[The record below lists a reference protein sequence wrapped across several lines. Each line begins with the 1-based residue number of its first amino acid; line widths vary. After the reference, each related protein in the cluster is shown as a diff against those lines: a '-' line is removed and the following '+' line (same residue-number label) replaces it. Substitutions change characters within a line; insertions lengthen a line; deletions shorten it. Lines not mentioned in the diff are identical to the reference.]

1 MIHVKGRLLLVADLY
16 IPGVERLFI
25 VLFLLGGQQGLV
37 INKFIVLRLVPL
49 SKKKKKNQ
57 ILLVIH
63 SFEVSPF

>member
-25 VLFLLGGQQGLV
+25 VLFLLGGQPGLV

-49 SKKKKKNQ
+49 SKKKNSD
-57 ILLVIH
+57 
-63 SFEVSPF
+63 SFSDS